1 MLRHYTFEL
10 LAKLTKGD
18 GTSIT
23 DAEIVDWVN
32 KKVVFVW
39 LFEHASTTVADLFI
53 ACQQR

>member
-10 LAKLTKGD
+10 LAKLTRGD

-32 KKVVFVW
+32 KKVIFVS
-39 LFEHASTTVADLFI
+39 LFWCTSRTVVGSFI
-53 ACQQR
+53 TCQR

>member
-10 LAKLTKGD
+10 LAKLTRGD

-32 KKVVFVW
+32 KKVIFVW
-39 LFEHASTTVADLFI
+39 LFGYTSSNAAG
-53 ACQQR
+53 